1 MQGWEDGLCLQAISS
16 QGGKCRHRHAPQN
29 PTGATVKLG
38 QTRVITAMLPPHS
51 LPSASLASFISL
63 HLVSKIILYN
73 WLVDLCVA
81 SLYQGFPGGS
91 AGKEPTC
98 NAGALSSIPG
108 LGRSPGERKGYPYQ
122 YPGLENSLDC
132 IVHEVAKSRTRLNH
146 FHFIEK

>member
-1 MQGWEDGLCLQAISS
+1 MVKSWIFTAIDLDSILGWGTKIPQTTVVQPKIKNLGF
-16 QGGKCRHRHAPQN
+16 QGG
-29 PTGATVKLG
+29 
-38 QTRVITAMLPPHS
+38 
-51 LPSASLASFISL
+51 AS
-63 HLVSKIILYN
+63 
-73 WLVDLCVA
+73 
-81 SLYQGFPGGS
+81 
-91 AGKEPTC
+91 GKEPTC